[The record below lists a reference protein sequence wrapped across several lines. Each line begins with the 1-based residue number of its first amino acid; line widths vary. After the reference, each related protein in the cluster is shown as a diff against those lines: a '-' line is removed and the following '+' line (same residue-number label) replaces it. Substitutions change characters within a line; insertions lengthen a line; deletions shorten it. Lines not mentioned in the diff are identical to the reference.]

1 MAKKHNK
8 VLVGIITTIIVVG
21 LFSSVLYVGDNS
33 NRNPGSASL
42 KPQGI
47 GETRDVVADALDRIF
62 QALQRLEKVEAI
74 AKDIDLLPYIAIS
87 ESRLL
92 EVKSKGEIL
101 NKIQQDNLAF
111 RMESLNKEINRF
123 NFEDMKSRLNNFN
136 VLRKKVYNELLVWN
150 TQRDERLPIVEAK
163 RVLDIVANVEIV
175 NSIDSVNAAF
185 NALQTGNYQGEA
197 IFNDKIAAGIEFI
210 LKKAGA
216 LGVNT
221 PKDIRNL
228 VDVFNN
234 LIVLKDSQGGI
245 KRDVLDVFK
254 AEEYNVMLNDLIIV
268 KEAFE

>member
-101 NKIQQDNLAF
+101 NKIQYHN
-111 RMESLNKEINRF
+111 
-123 NFEDMKSRLNNFN
+123 
-136 VLRKKVYNELLVWN
+136 
-150 TQRDERLPIVEAK
+150 
-163 RVLDIVANVEIV
+163 
-175 NSIDSVNAAF
+175 
-185 NALQTGNYQGEA
+185 
-197 IFNDKIAAGIEFI
+197 
-210 LKKAGA
+210 
-216 LGVNT
+216 
-221 PKDIRNL
+221 
-228 VDVFNN
+228 
-234 LIVLKDSQGGI
+234 
-245 KRDVLDVFK
+245 
-254 AEEYNVMLNDLIIV
+254 
-268 KEAFE
+268 